1 MTTLLE
7 AITAAV
13 HGDERQTVRED
24 ARQVILAAR
33 ACLNGGNTAI
43 YASLHVPAVEAV
55 IANLLP
61 VCTGRARQ
69 SSVALA
75 VVDHASALVDGTHV
89 SQSYPA
95 RRRLRV
101 LLHSAHRL
109 LVISQTTPRRRLR
122 WRRRLLTSSWRR
134 WTAGNHEGPDRHP
147 HPWVPG
153 AAGRPATPC
162 PEAGRPV
169 ATTPHTPTA

>member
-13 HGDERQTVRED
+13 YGDERQMVRED

-33 ACLNGGNTAI
+33 ECLDDGSAAI
-43 YASLHVPAVEAV
+43 YASFHVPGVEAV

-61 VCTGRARQ
+61 VCTGRAGQ

-95 RRRLRV
+95 RRRLRL

-122 WRRRLLTSSWRR
+122 WRRRRLASWHR
-134 WTAGNHEGPDRHP
+134 WTAGSHEGPDRHP

-153 AAGRPATPC
+153 AAGRPATTC

-169 ATTPHTPTA
+169 ATTLHTPTA

>member
-7 AITAAV
+7 AVTAAV
-13 HGDERQTVRED
+13 HGDERQTLRED

-33 ACLNGGNTAI
+33 ACLNGGDAAI

-61 VCTGRARQ
+61 ACMGRARQ
-69 SSVALA
+69 SSVVLA
-75 VVDHASALVDGTHV
+75 VVEHARALVDGTHV

-95 RRRLRV
+95 QRRLRL

-109 LVISQTTPRRRLR
+109 LVISQATPRRRLR
-122 WRRRLLTSSWRR
+122 WRRRLSLSWRR
-134 WTAGNHEGPDRHP
+134 WPAGRREGHP
-147 HPWVPG
+147 HP
-153 AAGRPATPC
+153 
-162 PEAGRPV
+162 
-169 ATTPHTPTA
+169 